1 MFSKYDMIY
10 VPIFYWSP
18 IAIITSPSARSL
30 FSVPSVSIRSVHIP
44 SGEIL
49 ASSIPIVHIRSR
61 HIPIVHIPSGTNS

>member
-30 FSVPSVSIRSVHIP
+30 FSAPSVSIRSVHIP
-44 SGEIL
+44 SVEIL
-49 ASSIPIVHIRSR
+49 DRCNEHSPKMYQEISKCFR
-61 HIPIVHIPSGTNS
+61 